1 MSEPCRSDGVPVL
14 FMSGR
19 NTSLNAINRFSRD
32 PSPRGGEASRP
43 LKDGQTKGHCTGRDN
58 VMDRASIQ
66 ALQNA
71 ELFTGDVAEFR
82 TVYTSDVV
90 ERIRPSG
97 AVERRE

>member
-1 MSEPCRSDGVPVL
+1 
-14 FMSGR
+14 MSGR
-19 NTSLNAINRFSRD
+19 IASSNAIYRFSRD
-32 PSPRGGEASRP
+32 PSPRAVEASP
-43 LKDGQTKGHCTGRDN
+43 PPKDGQTKSHCTGRDN

-71 ELFTGDVAEFR
+71 ELFTGAVAEFR

-97 AVERRE
+97 AVERSE